1 MTEFDENPILPDDD
15 NFGENPLVDQDEY
28 AAEWASLVP
37 EEPTDPCEYLPDL
50 VLFVERVLN
59 EAGSTG
65 FDDGDA
71 ELMADLENAR
81 ATKEALDEGEDVA
94 ALDAQAAVESIAR
107 VFESLLPGIARDII
121 ATGSIDPEA
130 ADQISSEQEAG
141 EIGES
146 RRVDDA

>member
-1 MTEFDENPILPDDD
+1 MTEFDENPILPEDDTFD
-15 NFGENPLVDQDEY
+15 ENPLVNQDEY

-37 EEPTDPCEYLPDL
+37 EEPTDPREYLPDL
-50 VLFVERVLN
+50 VLLVERVLN
-59 EAGSTG
+59 EEGSTG

-71 ELMADLENAR
+71 ELTADLESAK
-81 ATKEALDEGEDVA
+81 AIKEALDEGEDVA
-94 ALDAQAAVESIAR
+94 ASDAQAAVESIAR
-107 VFESLLPGIARDII
+107 VFESLLPGVARDDI